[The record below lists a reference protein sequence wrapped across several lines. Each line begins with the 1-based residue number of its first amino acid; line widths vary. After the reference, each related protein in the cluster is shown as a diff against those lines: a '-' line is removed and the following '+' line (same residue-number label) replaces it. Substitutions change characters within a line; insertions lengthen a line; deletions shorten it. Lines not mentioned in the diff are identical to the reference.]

1 MTDET
6 HVPDV
11 EMGQDPGNE
20 PSDVL
25 SGEDAGAEAMR
36 QSPDE
41 ASPGA
46 GDSAGG
52 NDQADDQNK
61 DQGNDNDANA
71 NMSDEGN
78 GNKEGDND
86 IDWPKDN
93 EQVTGDAGEF
103 NEDPGSDSMLN
114 SKSDSSVPSLRTSVE
129 KDSAQGEKQSEQGQD
144 DESQDQENEQENE
157 EKDAVTKENED
168 EDEDEDQDKDQEPE
182 EPEEEK
188 NDSKDDQEEQQEQQE
203 QAQGDDNDKNQ
214 ETEVKRE
221 ESAAQSPPVNGE
233 SKNAPGKEA
242 NGAGE
247 GDGDVVMAEKHEHHE
262 PLPPHVQQTHEI
274 VIPSYAMW
282 FNMNKIHSIEERSLP
297 EFFNS
302 RNKSKTPQVY
312 KRYRDFMVNVYRL
325 NPSEYLTLT
334 ACRRNLA
341 GDVCAIMRIHS
352 FLEKWGL
359 INYMVDPEQ
368 RPAGVAP
375 PFTGHWR
382 PTMDTP
388 RGLFPFQFYK
398 GLNDPAH
405 LPKTEEGATAAT
417 GDASTTTGTSGD
429 QDTNESSQ
437 PPQDQDTNVNVKRE
451 SNDDGWTDQEVL
463 KLLEGIEKTPND
475 WSAIAEYVGSDKTRE
490 QCIHRFLTL
499 SIEDRYIENGATTG
513 SKRKRDDLGP
523 LKYDLSNIPLS
534 QAENPVMSVVSF
546 LAGLVD
552 PEVVAAAAG
561 RSVEEIRR
569 RQADK
574 IAEGESKES
583 KEGKEGEGSDAVKQE
598 PSEPNLQ
605 AVSEVALGAMA
616 ARSQVLS
623 TNTERLMYSQFTK
636 LVQLQL
642 QKIDTKLSK
651 FAKLERNLEIE
662 RRELEKDR
670 EDLFL
675 SRLSLHRKVRMVD
688 GILSRA
694 MDSAQA
700 GDLQKS
706 KAEVEEAAR
715 ISREATTRLNVSGPS
730 EPDVADD
737 MKPLSQEI
745 PQTYKFWSA

>member
-20 PSDVL
+20 PSDVMA
-25 SGEDAGAEAMR
+25 GEDAGADATR
-36 QSPDE
+36 QSGDE
-41 ASPGA
+41 GSPRE
-46 GDSAGG
+46 GDSSAGG
-52 NDQADDQNK
+52 NDQAGDQNK
-61 DQGNDNDANA
+61 DQGNDNDAND
-71 NMSDEGN
+71 NDGDMSDEGN
-78 GNKEGDND
+78 GNKEGDDENDAD

-93 EQVTGDAGEF
+93 EQVPGDDAVGEF

-129 KDSAQGEKQSEQGQD
+129 KDPVQGDKQSEQGQD
-144 DESQDQENEQENE
+144 EDQDQEKEE
-157 EKDAVTKENED
+157 EKDDDA
-168 EDEDEDQDKDQEPE
+168 KD
-182 EPEEEK
+182 EEK
-188 NDSKDDQEEQQEQQE
+188 KDSQDDQGEEQEQEQEQE
-203 QAQGDDNDKNQ
+203 DDNDKNQ

-221 ESAAQSPPVNGE
+221 QSAAQSPPVNGE
-233 SKNAPGKEA
+233 SKNAPGEET
-242 NGAGE
+242 NGAGD
-247 GDGDVVMAEKHEHHE
+247 GDGDVVMAEKHEPHE
-262 PLPPHVQQTHEI
+262 ALPPHVQQTHEI

-334 ACRRNLA
+334 ACRRNLS

-382 PTMDTP
+382 PTLDTP

-405 LPKTEEGATAAT
+405 LPKTEEGAKADAIT
-417 GDASTTTGTSGD
+417 GDASGASGE

-437 PPQDQDTNVNVKRE
+437 PSQDQDTNVKRE
-451 SNDDGWTDQEVL
+451 SDDGWTDQEVL

-475 WSAIAEYVGSDKTRE
+475 WSAIAEYVGSNKTRE

-499 SIEDRYIENGATTG
+499 SIEDRYLENGATTG
-513 SKRKRDDLGP
+513 SKRKRNDLGP

-569 RQADK
+569 RQTDK
-574 IAEGESKES
+574 IKDAES
-583 KEGKEGEGSDAVKQE
+583 KEGKEGAEEGEKESTDAVKQE
-598 PSEPNLQ
+598 PNEPNLQ

-675 SRLSLHRKVRMVD
+675 SRLALHRKVRMVD